1 MNSQNNETPQN
12 PWITG
17 ETVLAIIT
25 VALAALWIAFAYY
38 KGSGTDSDEQRIML
52 LHPLVPIALIILLI
66 RIHRWVGIK
75 FVLYL
80 EITMISLWLVS
91 RLLGVFMPFIL
102 GFGFAYLFRFLW
114 KALPFKK
121 KYQRTLA
128 TILIIL
134 ICSGMLVF
142 ACIGVGFQLGQMT
155 KGLQKFYHE
164 ALLPAVFGEE
174 FRAMAVD
181 VSGGTETF
189 FLATNNGIYFLQVDR
204 DNTNIRDDKPK
215 KVGITNGDLVGKD
228 DIQAIAVNQKYIF
241 AATQYAVY
249 RCSKSIVEAAT
260 GKTKDSLIA
269 PTEELIWTKIDTPL
283 LGTLSIQTINAPKWD
298 SKLVYVGTN
307 RGLYKSEEAGE
318 NLTNV
323 EIDNLKNR
331 SITSITS
338 IETFADVD
346 EKGENK
352 IPRKTRILYV
362 ACTTENT
369 NQDLQQ
375 NNTNT
380 ELNSQIPTDTD
391 KEGQDYT
398 SVEAE
403 NGVTS
408 EITKSTLAIS
418 NDVYWRQPDSP
429 KHWDSLGT
437 ETKEGVVIPKIQILV
452 ATDKKDKDIV
462 LYAGTAN
469 GLYDR
474 TDIRMATWGNMTQDS
489 NRLPESIS
497 FLVSTPSGLYAGNK
511 DIIHHNNNSS
521 TWNAFIEKKAGVL
534 IYRDEPIVKEFQE
547 YLTEKIPGWSTSSG
561 AVIKWVSGL
570 AGSIAFQFSGFIATF
585 FLASIV
591 FAYASQGLDHYFDN
605 LISIV
610 PDKHQDTIKA
620 YLQEIDKNMHQ
631 FLKGQFTVILI
642 VSIISCIIY
651 RIVGVPFA
659 LLIGILAG
667 LCNAIPTFGPF
678 IGGGFALVAMMMGLA
693 AGEFTGILDFLI
705 RCLFVL
711 GAILG
716 IQTIDNTFISP
727 KVMSNAIDVDPLLI
741 MFSVIVG
748 ASILG
753 LWGVLLAIP
762 TIVVIKSIVSVSK
775 STINE
780 TEA

>member
-38 KGSGTDSDEQRIML
+38 KGSGTDGDEQRIML

-164 ALLPAVFGEE
+164 ALLPAVVGED
-174 FRAMAVD
+174 FRAMTVD
-181 VSGGTETF
+181 VSGDTETF
-189 FLATNNGIYFLQVDR
+189 FLGTDHGIYFVQVDR
-204 DNTNIRDDKPK
+204 DNNNTRDDKPK
-215 KVGITNGDLVGKD
+215 KVGITNGDLVGKS
-228 DIQAIAVNQKYIF
+228 IQSIAVNQKYIY
-241 AATQYAVY
+241 AATKYAVY
-249 RCSKSIVEAAT
+249 RCSKSIVKAAT
-260 GKTKDSLIA
+260 GKIESSLIM
-269 PTEELIWTKIDTPL
+269 PTEELIWTKIDTTL
-283 LGTLSIQTINAPKWD
+283 LGTRPIQTINAPKWD

-307 RGLYKSEEAGE
+307 RGLYKSENAG
-318 NLTNV
+318 NDWLSD
-323 EIDNLKNR
+323 EIDDLRNP

-338 IETFADVD
+338 IETFADVE

-352 IPRKTRILYV
+352 IRRKNRILYV

-369 NQDLQQ
+369 NQDIQQ
-375 NNTNT
+375 NNINS
-380 ELNSQIPTDTD
+380 ELNSQFSIET
-391 KEGQDYT
+391 ENVGQNYT
-398 SVEAE
+398 TVETE

-408 EITKSTLAIS
+408 EITK
-418 NDVYWRQPDSP
+418 DVFETTHEVYKRQPDSP
-429 KHWDSLGT
+429 GEWTRIRT
-437 ETKEGVVIPKIQILV
+437 ETKEGVIPKIQVLV
-452 ATDKKDKDIV
+452 ATDKKDIE

-469 GLYDR
+469 GLFYR
-474 TDIRMATWGNMTQDS
+474 PDIRMATWDNRIQDS
-489 NRLPESIS
+489 SRLPESIS
-497 FLVSTPSGLYAGNK
+497 LLLSTPSGLYAGNK
-511 DIIHHNNNSS
+511 DIIHHNNNSP
-521 TWNAFIEKKAGVL
+521 TWNAFIEKKPGVL

-547 YLTEKIPGWSTSSG
+547 YLTEKIPGWTTSSG

-570 AGSIAFQFSGFIATF
+570 AGSIAFQFSGFLATF

-678 IGGGFALVAMMMGLA
+678 IGGGFALLAMMMGLA

-775 STINE
+775 SAINE